1 MHLKMHADLK
11 ILCLALPAYVYL
23 ENIKSGNQREQLN
36 FTPALCMLISGRL
49 HQFLA

>member
-1 MHLKMHADLK
+1 MHADFR
-11 ILCLALPAYVYL
+11 ILCLALPAHVYL

-36 FTPALCMLISGRL
+36 FTHTLCMLISGEL